1 MHQPELF
8 ALSLIEWQFFATF
21 TFRKEK
27 VTARK
32 ARQMFD
38 RMIGLQ
44 ARNFGVHYRKVLWC
58 LRTEFG
64 EMTGRKHLHALIG
77 GLPSHVKTAATC
89 FAFKRIWENAGG
101 GMARVYVYECGL
113 DAAGYILK
121 GMEDRSQQR
130 RDGHFYETA
139 KFGRAPELTFSES
152 MASVIAGRRGIGK
165 RARST
170 PDKAE

>member
-1 MHQPELF
+1 MPQPELF
-8 ALSLIEWQFFATF
+8 AMSLIDWQFFATL
-21 TFRKEK
+21 TFRKEN
-27 VTARK
+27 VSARK

-38 RMIGLQ
+38 RLIGLQ
-44 ARNFGVHYRKVLWC
+44 ARHFGVHYRRMIGC

-77 GLPSHVKTAATC
+77 GLPNHAKTPATC
-89 FAFKRIWENAGG
+89 FAFKRLWENAGG

-121 GMEDRSQQR
+121 GLGEPSWQGS
-130 RDGHFYETA
+130 DGHFYETV
-139 KFGRAPELTFSES
+139 KFGRALELTFSES
-152 MASVIAGRRGIGK
+152 MASVIAGGAFIGN
-165 RARST
+165 RARLT